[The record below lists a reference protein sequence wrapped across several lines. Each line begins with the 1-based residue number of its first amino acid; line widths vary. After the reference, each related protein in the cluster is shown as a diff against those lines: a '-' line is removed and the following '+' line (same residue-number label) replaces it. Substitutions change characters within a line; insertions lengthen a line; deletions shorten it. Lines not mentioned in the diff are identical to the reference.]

1 MVSVSETIDHL
12 PVPRLYLG
20 LFPILLVGVVYT
32 LAGVVA
38 LLTNTEPAHGWMIPV
53 FGVLFLVIS
62 AHKLYTTSSDDDS
75 VADYWI
81 VLQYF
86 FALVLLVSY
95 ASGSGLISL

>member
-1 MVSVSETIDHL
+1 MSETIDHL

>member
-1 MVSVSETIDHL
+1 MSETIDRL

-20 LFPILLVGVVYT
+20 LAPILLVGVVYV

-53 FGVLFLVIS
+53 FGVLFLVIA
-62 AHKLYTTSSDDDS
+62 AHKLYTPSPDDDS

-86 FALVLLVSY
+86 FAVALLVSY
-95 ASGSGLISL
+95 ASGAGLITL